1 MITTE
6 TRTGSV
12 FGVSQSFRF
21 CQILMITWAGG
32 GEGCIEV
39 GEIQVKHF
47 HKAHISMEGFLKPTC
62 QFKLPKSIICK
73 MMLMCCIILSLVNGF
88 AV

>member
-12 FGVSQSFRF
+12 LGVSQSFRF
-21 CQILMITWAGG
+21 CQILMIAWAG

-47 HKAHISMEGFLKPTC
+47 HKACMEGFLKPTC
-62 QFKLPKSIICK
+62 QFKLPESIICK